1 MKRDIEA
8 FINYYDNFFNCTSSR
23 INKIYRSDIFQISQY
38 CELNIGNGEH
48 LNELAYECIVTSL
61 KVGIVIG
68 YKAHTRD
75 LQTKKAGTRT
85 NHGRYQPHSNVKE

>member
-8 FINYYDNFFNCTSSR
+8 FINYYDNVLSCTSSK
-23 INKIYRSDIFQISQY
+23 INKIYVSDIFQLSQY
-38 CELNIGNGEH
+38 CESNIDNGEH
-48 LNELAYECIVTSL
+48 LNELAYECIVASL
-61 KVGIVIG
+61 KVGIIIG

-85 NHGRYQPHSNVKE
+85 NHGRCQPHSNVKE

>member
-8 FINYYDNFFNCTSSR
+8 FINYYDNFLSRTSSK
-23 INKIYRSDIFQISQY
+23 INKIYVSDIFQISQY
-38 CELNIGNGEH
+38 CELNIGNVEH

-61 KVGIVIG
+61 KVGIAIG

-85 NHGRYQPHSNVKE
+85 NHGRCQPHSNVKE